1 MNGRPE
7 LHLNFEGR
15 RGREVKVKAKTRL
28 RRGAGE
34 EEVGRVHRTVEKW
47 RAECTRIMAESSDR
61 QSVQQFK
68 W

>member
-15 RGREVKVKAKTRL
+15 RGREVKVKTRL

-34 EEVGRVHRTVEKW
+34 EEVGSVHRTVEKW
-47 RAECTRIMAESSDR
+47 RADCTRIMAGLTAEC
-61 QSVQQFK
+61 QSVKQLK